1 VNEPAGPGRANIFL
15 VAAEES
21 GDRLGASLMRELRTA
36 LDNHVTFAGVGGRA
50 MAAEGLASLFP
61 IDELSI
67 MGFAAVPRKLPMIF
81 RRIRQATNAV
91 LVANPDVLV
100 IIDSPDFTQRVAK
113 RVRARDPSIP
123 VVDYVSPTVWAWRP
137 GRARAISRFVDR
149 LLALLPFEPEVHR
162 QLGGPPCV
170 YVGHPLLEQLDLL
183 RPNAAEQQ
191 QRERDAV
198 LVVLP
203 GSRTIEV
210 RHHMAP
216 FGETLGQLR
225 DMGIKFQP
233 VLPTLPHLANL
244 IHDMSARWPIRP
256 RIVVGDEDRR
266 AAFRT
271 ARAALA
277 KSGTVTLELALSGVP
292 MVTAYRGTAW
302 EAFIARRLIRVSS
315 VILANLVLGENAV
328 PEFLQE
334 ECRAELLAPALGDL
348 MREGPVRQ
356 QQLEAFGRLDRI
368 MSTGERTPSRRAADE
383 VIAVMRRAK
392 MADAADANEQP

>member
-1 VNEPAGPGRANIFL
+1 VSHDASESSAGIFL

-21 GDRLGASLMRELRTA
+21 GDLLGASLMRELRGLLGSGVRFT
-36 LDNHVTFAGVGGRA
+36 GVGGRA
-50 MAAEGLASLFP
+50 MAQEGLTTLFP

-67 MGFAAVPRKLPMIF
+67 MGLASIPRKLPMIF
-81 RRIRQATNAV
+81 RRIRQATESV
-91 LVANPDVLV
+91 LETKPDVLV
-100 IIDSPDFTQRVAK
+100 IIDSPDFTQRVAR

-123 VVDYVSPTVWAWRP
+123 IVDYVSPTVWAWRP
-137 GRARAISRFVDR
+137 GRARAIARYVDR
-149 LLALLPFEPEVHR
+149 LLALLPFEPEVHKR
-162 QLGGPPCV
+162 LGGPPCT
-170 YVGHPLLEQLDLL
+170 YVGHPLLERLDVL
-183 RPNAAEQQ
+183 RPGPAEQG

-203 GSRTIEV
+203 GSRAVEV

-225 DMGIKFQP
+225 DMGIKFKP
-233 VLPTLPHLANL
+233 VLPALPHLANL
-244 IHDMSARWPIRP
+244 IHDMSARWPVRP
-256 RIVVGDEDRR
+256 RIVVGDDERR
-266 AAFRT
+266 AAFRS

-302 EAFIARRLIRVSS
+302 EAFIARRLVKVSS

-334 ECRAELLAPALGDL
+334 ECRAERLAPALHDL
-348 MREGPVRQ
+348 MQDGEIRQ
-356 QQLEAFGRLDRI
+356 SQLEAFARLDRI
-368 MSTGERTPSRRAADE
+368 MSTGERTPSQRAADA
-383 VIAVMRRAK
+383 VIATMRK
-392 MADAADANEQP
+392 

>member
-1 VNEPAGPGRANIFL
+1 VSGEASATGAHIFL

-21 GDRLGASLMRELRTA
+21 GDLLGASLMRELRSA
-36 LDNHVTFAGVGGRA
+36 LEGRVTFSGVGGRA
-50 MAAEGLASLFP
+50 MTQEGLATLFP

-67 MGFAAVPRKLPMIF
+67 MGLASIPRKLPMIF
-81 RRIRQATNAV
+81 RRIRHATEAV
-91 LVANPDVLV
+91 LKSKPDVLV
-100 IIDSPDFTQRVAK
+100 IIDSPDFTQRVAR
-113 RVRARDPSIP
+113 RVRARDRSIP
-123 VVDYVSPTVWAWRP
+123 IVDYVSPTVWAWRP
-137 GRARAISRFVDR
+137 GRARAIARYVDH

-162 QLGGPPCV
+162 RLGGPPCS
-170 YVGHPLLEQLDLL
+170 YVGHPLLEQLDVL
-183 RPNAAEQQ
+183 RPGPAEQE
-191 QRERDAV
+191 QRARDAV

-203 GSRTIEV
+203 GSRAVEV

-225 DMGIKFQP
+225 DMGLSFKP
-233 VLPTLPHLANL
+233 VLPALPHLANL
-244 IHDMSARWPIRP
+244 IHDMSARWPLRP
-256 RIVVGDEDRR
+256 RIVVGDDERR

-302 EAFIARRLIRVSS
+302 EAFIARRLVKVSS

-334 ECRAELLAPALGDL
+334 DCKAERLAPALHDL
-348 MREGPVRQ
+348 MLEGEARQ
-356 QQLEAFGRLDRI
+356 RQLDAFARLDRI
-368 MSTGERTPSRRAADE
+368 MSTGKRTPSQRAADA
-383 VIAVMRRAK
+383 VIETMRR
-392 MADAADANEQP
+392 

>member
-1 VNEPAGPGRANIFL
+1 MSMAGARVFL

-21 GDRLGASLMRELRTA
+21 GDRLGAALMRELRSA
-36 LDNHVTFAGVGGRA
+36 LGGGVTFAGIGGRA
-50 MAAEGLASLFP
+50 MAEQGLATLFP

-67 MGFAAVPRKLPMIF
+67 MGFASVPRKLPMIF
-81 RRIRQATNAV
+81 RRIRQATESV
-91 LVANPDVLV
+91 LKAKPDVLV
-100 IIDSPDFTQRVAK
+100 IIDSPDFTQRVAR

-123 VVDYVSPTVWAWRP
+123 IVDYVSPTVWAWRP
-137 GRARAISRFVDR
+137 GRARAISRYVDR

-162 QLGGPPCV
+162 KLGGPPCT
-170 YVGHPLLEQLDLL
+170 YVGHPLLDELSVL
-183 RPNAAEQQ
+183 RPDPDEQEH
-191 QRERDAV
+191 RRRGAV

-203 GSRTIEV
+203 GSRAVEI

-216 FGETLGQLR
+216 FGETLGRLR
-225 DMGIKFQP
+225 DMGLVFEP
-233 VLPTLPHLANL
+233 VLPALPHLAHL

-256 RIVVGDEDRR
+256 RIVVGDEERR
-266 AAFRT
+266 RAFRT

-292 MVTAYRGTAW
+292 MVTAYRGTVW

-334 ECRAELLAPALGDL
+334 DCTADRLAPALYEL
-348 MREGPVRQ
+348 MQDTDARRRQ
-356 QQLEAFGRLDRI
+356 LDAFSRLDRI
-368 MSTGERTPSRRAADE
+368 MSTGERSPSQRAAD
-383 VIAVMRRAK
+383 AVLATMRK
-392 MADAADANEQP
+392 KS